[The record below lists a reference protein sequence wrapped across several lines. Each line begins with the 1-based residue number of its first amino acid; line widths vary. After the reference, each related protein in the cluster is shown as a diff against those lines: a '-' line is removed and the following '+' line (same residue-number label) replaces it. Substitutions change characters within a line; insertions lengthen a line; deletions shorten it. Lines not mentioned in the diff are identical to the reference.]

1 MSEAID
7 HQAILAAAW
16 EVMERPVGGDQLQL
30 MSIRIAGGFLEV
42 VFRWNDYLTAIGYRV
57 ELPDTTTH
65 QAWIRWAPQTV
76 EEWVEYAVRVT
87 LIEDMQTGLL
97 QRGGH
102 DFDGEVLW
110 LDLDGSCRSPSSP

>member
-1 MSEAID
+1 MSTPID

-30 MSIRIAGGFLEV
+30 MSIRVSGGYLEV
-42 VFRWNDYLTAIGYRV
+42 VFRWNDYPTAIGYRV
-57 ELPDTTTH
+57 ELPDTTAH
-65 QAWIRWAPQTV
+65 PAWNRWAPQTV

-102 DFDGEVLW
+102 DFDGDVLW
-110 LDLDGSCRSPSSP
+110 LNLDGSCRSR